1 MRRGS
6 MFWGHTSPLQVPKT
20 LGRLWFW
27 LDNCVLRASFSLPC
41 TSRLPAFSLVVFSPY
56 RNLPFIFSTTE
67 DFQGCDQMPLLPGSP
82 PGCPQS
88 ESIALYS
95 AYLQQLMIKSNMLR
109 VQFRHAWNAH
119 SSASPIELNGQRHD
133 SIIALFLEEQCVW
146 WLGTSFLES
155 DSLSLSL
162 QPATDQLH
170 DLGWVNISVFEDN
183 YVLCKLVVWIKLIRC
198 RKYPALVSSFGKW
211 R

>member
-1 MRRGS
+1 MLLGVIRIISLARWCLLSSTSYLGPGWGTFIFPFVFLESAHKKAQNKKYQNRVEMRRGS
-6 MFWGHTSPLQVPKT
+6 TFWGHTSSLQVPKT

-27 LDNCVLRASFSLPC
+27 LDNCVLKASFSLPC

-95 AYLQQLMIKSNMLR
+95 AYLQHLMIKSNMLR
-109 VQFRHAWNAH
+109 V
-119 SSASPIELNGQRHD
+119 
-133 SIIALFLEEQCVW
+133 
-146 WLGTSFLES
+146 
-155 DSLSLSL
+155 
-162 QPATDQLH
+162 
-170 DLGWVNISVFEDN
+170 
-183 YVLCKLVVWIKLIRC
+183 
-198 RKYPALVSSFGKW
+198 
-211 R
+211 